1 MIDEGQAEEEPRR
14 DWTRAGG
21 VFVGLAGVIHVVLGI
36 SAISGTSALEEI
48 VRQIES
54 NPDYGRLYFSL
65 PVWGGIMLV
74 LGLAELAAAAAA
86 SRRTEAGW
94 LFALLIAFF
103 GLTLSFF
110 SLAIFRVADLVAI
123 ALLLVASFLLAY
135 HGRKVARW
143 P

>member
-1 MIDEGQAEEEPRR
+1 MPDRPDEEEPHA

-21 VFVGLAGVIHVVLGI
+21 FFVGLAGVIHVVLGI
-36 SAISGTSALEEI
+36 SGLTGAPALQVI
-48 VRQIES
+48 VRQIEA

-65 PVWGGIMLV
+65 GVWGGILLF
-74 LGLAELAAAAAA
+74 LGLAELAAAVGAA
-86 SRRTEAGW
+86 RRTEAGW
-94 LFALLIAFF
+94 LAALLVAFL

-123 ALLLVASFLLAY
+123 GLLLVASFLLAY
-135 HGRKVARW
+135 HGRRIARW

>member
-1 MIDEGQAEEEPRR
+1 MIDGGHEDEEPQR

-21 VFVGLAGVIHVVLGI
+21 IFVGLAGVIHLVLGV
-36 SAISGTSALEEI
+36 SAIAGTSALQEI

-65 PVWGGIMLV
+65 GVWGGIMLA

-86 SRRTEAGW
+86 ARRTEAGW
-94 LFALLIAFF
+94 LSALLIAFL

-110 SLAIFRVADLVAI
+110 SLAIFRVADLAAI
-123 ALLLVASFLLAY
+123 GLLLVACFLLAY